1 MWPPKNLL
9 VLKSLALAGSNCNL
23 KTLVVHYSKESLPEQ
38 TALAR
43 RISSLGPRSYNYWL
57 GRRAV
62 AITLQN
68 SQIGPPGSDRL
79 PVLMGEN
86 AGELMHMGEV
96 VGHPGC

>member
-43 RISSLGPRSYNYWL
+43 RISGLTISPKPL
-57 GRRAV
+57 
-62 AITLQN
+62 
-68 SQIGPPGSDRL
+68 
-79 PVLMGEN
+79 
-86 AGELMHMGEV
+86 
-96 VGHPGC
+96 